1 MPRDAADALRQD
13 RVRLA
18 HMVESARRALRIASG
33 LTQESLAADE
43 VRMLAV
49 VTSIEVIG
57 EASTKVSESTQRGI
71 TGINWRGIR
80 QIRNRLIHG
89 YDTID
94 PARVWNALTREVPP
108 LVTEL
113 DRALAAWP
121 LPEPPSSQPPIPPT
135 A

>member
-33 LTQESLAADE
+33 LTQESLASDE

-49 VTSIEVIG
+49 VKSIEVIG
-57 EASTKVSESTQRGI
+57 EASTKVSEVTQQAI
-71 TGINWRGIR
+71 PGINWRGIR

-108 LVTEL
+108 LIAEIE
-113 DRALAAWP
+113 RALAAWP
-121 LPEPPSSQPPIPPT
+121 SQTTPPSE
-135 A
+135 